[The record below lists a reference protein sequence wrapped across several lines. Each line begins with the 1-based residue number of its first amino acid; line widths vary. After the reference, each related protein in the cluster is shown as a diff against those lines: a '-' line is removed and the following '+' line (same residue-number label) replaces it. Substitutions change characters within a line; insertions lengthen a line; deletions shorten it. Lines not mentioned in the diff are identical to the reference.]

1 MHVDILA
8 EYVGERKRW
17 KAAYMNTLNPLAP
30 SRLSAGGIPQRL
42 LETGNSTEQGTVL
55 LPLWLVISTLI
66 RIDPALADGYLPFA
80 HFFPSSVCSTKDIY
94 STYQIV
100 NICTYSL

>member
-1 MHVDILA
+1 VHVDILA

-42 LETGNSTEQGTVL
+42 LETGNSTVTPVVSNL
-55 LPLWLVISTLI
+55 
-66 RIDPALADGYLPFA
+66 RIDPD
-80 HFFPSSVCSTKDIY
+80 
-94 STYQIV
+94 
-100 NICTYSL
+100 